1 MADFDKALA
10 VWLTV
15 EGSYSPDAGGT
26 EHGIAAETY
35 ANWRRKHGLPPQPIT
50 KITPTE
56 TSAVLK
62 DEYWLPL
69 NLGSLPQAW
78 ATFLLIE
85 GGNLPWRDAVRIAQ
99 NELAWMGL
107 YCGEIDGDVGPEM
120 IQACKL
126 APNMIEIAIHGV
138 LAHYATNSD
147 PRLQMGFRNRLKI
160 LRQAVEEG

>member
-1 MADFDKALA
+1 MADFAAALA
-10 VWLTV
+10 VWLKI
-15 EGSYSPDAGGT
+15 EGGYSPDAGGT
-26 EHGIAAETY
+26 EHGIIQATY
-35 ANWRRKHGLPPQPIT
+35 DHWRRSHNLVPQSIL

-56 TSAVLK
+56 VSQVLK
-62 DEYWLPL
+62 DEYWSPL

-85 GGNLPWRDAVRIAQ
+85 GGNLPWRYAVKIAQ

-107 YCGEIDGDVGPEM
+107 YSGDIDGDVGPEM

-126 APNMIEIAIHGV
+126 APNMIEVAIHGV

-147 PRLQMGFRNRLKI
+147 PRLQVGFRNRLKI